1 MSRGRHGKGGSV
13 NIAQRLKDLEDRVE
27 ALDAGL
33 QEVHPEYANRILD
46 RMHELEEVTRQ
57 HANSVFRVL
66 TNQKDACQDI
76 VDQCKE
82 IVAQA
87 AVDADAACQRLDA
100 AADRH
105 QNDGSA
111 LRRELGGLKEL
122 IDTQSMQCSSDL
134 AKMEALLRQASDC
147 LDMQESLR
155 NDAEEQMRNLS
166 RIQSEAQTLASTIAA
181 AEFKQEQERVVQAAR
196 SGCASLPDLIK
207 RAQGV
212 ARSRE
217 PSVDAGSREPAR
229 HERRSVSRGRSIARS
244 DASSRPVNV
253 AQEVLAALTEG

>member
-66 TNQKDACQDI
+66 TDQKDACQDI

-82 IVAQA
+82 IVGQA

-100 AADRH
+100 AAERH

-122 IDTQSMQCSSDL
+122 IDTKYAVL
-134 AKMEALLRQASDC
+134 
-147 LDMQESLR
+147 
-155 NDAEEQMRNLS
+155 
-166 RIQSEAQTLASTIAA
+166 
-181 AEFKQEQERVVQAAR
+181 F
-196 SGCASLPDLIK
+196 
-207 RAQGV
+207 
-212 ARSRE
+212 
-217 PSVDAGSREPAR
+217 GSC
-229 HERRSVSRGRSIARS
+229 
-244 DASSRPVNV
+244 
-253 AQEVLAALTEG
+253 